1 MDTLIFSLNA
11 VLPILIL
18 IGFGYW
24 LKRIGFLDE
33 HFLQI
38 GNKFVFR
45 IALPTLLFYTIYN
58 IEDLSDIWSS
68 FPVIIYAVIGV
79 LLLYLIGL
87 ILALLFIKDNRRKGT
102 VIQATFRANFAI
114 IGIPLAEAMGG
125 QSAVAIVALISAI
138 VVPLMNILAVLA
150 LTMFV
155 KDENDTRHPL
165 IATTVKIVTNPLIIA
180 IFLGLAAL
188 GIRSL
193 IPLDSVTGEHVFSI
207 KNDLEFLYTAIK
219 WMAQIASPIALLVL
233 GGTFEFFVI
242 KSLAKQ
248 IALGTVARVI
258 IAPAVTLLLA
268 VWLSRH
274 TQYFEFTATEYPALI
289 ALFASPTAVSG
300 AIMAKEMNNDEAL
313 AVQYVVW
320 TTSLSI
326 ISIFIIV
333 FLFKMMNLI

>member
-45 IALPTLLFYTIYN
+45 VALPTLLFYTIYN
-58 IEDLSDIWSS
+58 IDDLGEITSS
-68 FPVIIYAVIGV
+68 YPVIIYSVIGV
-79 LLLYLIGL
+79 ILLFAIGL
-87 ILALLFIKDNRRKGT
+87 GLALILIKDNRQKGT
-102 VIQATFRANFAI
+102 LIQATFRANYAI
-114 IGIPLAEAMGG
+114 IGIPLAEAIGG
-125 QSAVAIVALISAI
+125 SEAVAIVALISAV

-150 LTMFV
+150 LMMFV
-155 KDENDTRHPL
+155 KDENETRHPL
-165 IATTVKIVTNPLIIA
+165 TATLIKIIKNPLIIS
-180 IFLGLAAL
+180 IFLGLGAL

-193 IPLDSVTGEHVFSI
+193 IPIDPITGEHIFTI
-207 KNDLEFLYTAIK
+207 KNNFAFLYTAIK
-219 WMAQIASPIALLVL
+219 WIAQIASPIALLIL

-242 KSLAKQ
+242 KNLAKQ
-248 IALGTVARVI
+248 ITAGTLARVV
-258 IAPAVTLLLA
+258 IAPTVTLMLA
-268 VWLSRH
+268 VWLSKN
-274 TQYFEFTATEYPALI
+274 TTYFEFSVVEYPALI

-300 AIMAKEMNNDEAL
+300 AIMAKEMHNDEAL

-326 ISIFIIV
+326 VSIFVIV
-333 FLFKMMNLI
+333 FIFRMFNLI